1 MSAPEPGLLQ
11 PMLKFGFKIRTRG
24 GLPVENLVIQARDQV
39 EAQRK
44 ITQMYQHCEIIECK
58 QIVSPARDEGADL
71 EGIIS
76 LIARQ
81 GDAEKP

>member
-1 MSAPEPGLLQ
+1 VSAPLPAAPH
-11 PMLKFGFKIRTRG
+11 PMLKFGFKIRTRS
-24 GLPVENLVIQARDQV
+24 GLPVENLLVHARDQG

-58 QIVSPARDEGADL
+58 EIVSTGREEGADL

-76 LIARQ
+76 LISRQ
-81 GDAEKP
+81 SNEENP